1 MAHAMVRRNT
11 KRETLPEEEQ
21 LLVFAR
27 SYLSDAFPN
36 PERAGCPSDDA
47 LRLMAIQPVDSDP
60 SLSEHLMCC
69 SPCFNAYMGYLAEAR
84 GQTRK
89 TTWIKRSAVAVGIA
103 AVLAIA
109 GYLFLAKHR
118 SAPMIAPRNQA
129 PIVAPEKPGQTQA
142 TVIYIPV
149 LIDLS
154 SASPTR
160 GSKQSTARA
169 VPQIIPSGSPVSLS
183 MRLPL
188 GSEERLY
195 LITLTSGQR
204 VVWSESSQARRE
216 NGDTLLHVNADFKN
230 LSTGS
235 YQLQVSSDS
244 EKLSVPV
251 LIRSGLPN
259 PTEQQR

>member
-1 MAHAMVRRNT
+1 MVRRRT
-11 KRETLPEEEQ
+11 TEREGFRKEED

-36 PERAGCPSDDA
+36 PERTGCPADDA
-47 LRLMAIQPVDSDP
+47 LRLMALRPVDSDA

-69 SPCFNAYMGYLAEAR
+69 SPCFNAYVGHLAEVRAKAR
-84 GQTRK
+84 QTA
-89 TTWIKRSAVAVGIA
+89 WIKRSAVAFGIA

-109 GYLFLAKHR
+109 GYLFLANHR
-118 SAPMIAPRNQA
+118 SAPIIAPRNQA
-129 PIVAPEKPGQTQA
+129 PTIAPEKPVQTQA
-142 TVIYIPV
+142 TAIYVPV

-154 SASPTR
+154 NASPTR
-160 GSKQSTARA
+160 GSKPSTSRS
-169 VPQIIPSGSPVSLS
+169 VPQIIPAHSPVALNL
-183 MRLPL
+183 RLPL
-188 GSEERLY
+188 GSEERRY

-204 VVWSESSQARRE
+204 VVWSESSEARRE
-216 NGDTLLHVNADFKN
+216 NGDTLLHVNANFKD

-251 LIRSGLPN
+251 VIRSAPPN
-259 PTEQQR
+259 RTEQQH

>member
-1 MAHAMVRRNT
+1 MVRRT
-11 KRETLPEEEQ
+11 ITERETFRKEEE
-21 LLVFAR
+21 LLVLAR

-47 LRLMAIQPVDSDP
+47 LRLMAIRPVDSDA
-60 SLSEHLMCC
+60 SLGEHLTCC
-69 SPCFNAYMGYLAEAR
+69 SPCFNAYVGHLAEAR
-84 GQTRK
+84 AKSRK
-89 TTWIKRSAVAVGIA
+89 TAWIKRSAVAVGIA

-118 SAPMIAPRNQA
+118 SAPIIAPRNQA

-142 TVIYIPV
+142 TVIYVPV

-160 GSKQSTARA
+160 GSKKSTARP
-169 VPQIIPSGSPVSLS
+169 VPQVIPSGSPVSLS
-183 MRLPL
+183 LRLPL

-195 LITLTSGQR
+195 LITLTSGR
-204 VVWSESSQARRE
+204 EIVWSASSQGRRE
-216 NGDTLLHVNADFKN
+216 DGDTLLHVNADFKD

-251 LIRSGLPN
+251 LIRSALPN
-259 PTEQQR
+259 STEQQH